1 MKKEILKLTGLTE
14 DQFYRMYP
22 TEEAFKKA
30 YPNYKMGGTPEA
42 FPQIATA
49 DNFFSYGVPVPPTYY
64 AYGGPVYPQIQTEA
78 QFFSPVYSNS
88 NNAYAVG
95 GSYMEAYPQAK
106 VYPQGP
112 VGGSAFY
119 TMQDG
124 GQGMPEPQKDQTF
137 YTQKMNDFFDKL
149 RQSSYKSMVAG
160 MMNTEEDIS
169 SPIPQ
174 LSAGKEGGMFS
185 YQPGGTTPNYQTV
198 TTADGQTFLVGPNNQ
213 LYSPFKGN
221 QTTTT
226 TDQQQQRVNYYP
238 YMNNGRYIG
247 TGLDAVANYLIPN
260 NQRERYRNIR
270 EQRGLGLGD
279 LTPSQLESIK
289 SGTAN
294 IADINLDYRRT
305 LFPWSKNKL
314 KSVNIKFKTP
324 GQAAAAAPTTQ
335 TQAPLLMPN
344 QKSFDPTVMAQQ
356 PSTSQQTTTT
366 TPATSQTQQTATTAT
381 TSTAAPTKQT
391 TADVNKAVAAMQEEA
406 RSRGIQSPFFYN
418 PESDEDFMPADER
431 MKAQEAKSAVDAEFK
446 NYENYKKFR
455 AIQERMGT
463 TPEEYDYNKVYDYQ
477 TKEATRP
484 GAKASTPAA
493 NLNSDYIKNSK
504 YPGLDDQFTGT
515 NMSQR
520 ERLLQQLNSNDP
532 KEVEYAKYR
541 IGAMQDWDAM
551 QPSNTKKSQAP
562 AKINSKDDAAT
573 KQKKAGYNDPN
584 RYINQD
590 YINSVR
596 NQARGANGLPP
607 SSIQVPADT
616 MNSNSWPG
624 NMMPPGTP
632 KYDGPDLPFR
642 MGGPYALPMY
652 QGMTGPSQVPFQAP
666 WQRTLDLI
674 DQGNYKLNEKGES
687 QYVGPDQFEVGYKVG
702 RTKQNDVNP
711 YGSGIMRMAAGVI
724 DNVRDRNEAKN
735 YMEQSLAADQVF
747 GQFGQDRGD
756 YEKNTGAFRL
766 DQMVPVG
773 QYGGMMMY
781 DVADLFFLTPQM
793 IKKTKG
799 NK

>member
-49 DNFFSYGVPVPPTYY
+49 DNFFSYGVPVPPTIH

-106 VYPQGP
+106 TYPQGP

-149 RQSSYKSMVAG
+149 RQSAYKNIQNGIMNSEPDTTSATPELSMG
-160 MMNTEEDIS
+160 RR
-169 SPIPQ
+169 
-174 LSAGKEGGMFS
+174 GGMLS
-185 YQPGGTTPNYQTV
+185 YQSNTSTGQTTTPTATPNYQTV

-221 QTTTT
+221 QTAATTN
-226 TDQQQQRVNYYP
+226 QNAVNYYP

-289 SGTAN
+289 SGAAN
-294 IADINLDYRRT
+294 VADINLDYRRT

-324 GQAAAAAPTTQ
+324 GQAADTQ
-335 TQAPLLMPN
+335 TTQAPLLMPN
-344 QKSFDPTVMAQQ
+344 QKSFDPTVKTQQ
-356 PSTSQQTTTT
+356 PTTSQQTSTTSTT
-366 TPATSQTQQTATTAT
+366 TPASNQTQQTATTAT

-418 PESDEDFMPADER
+418 PESDEDLMPADER
-431 MKAQEAKSAVDAEFK
+431 MRAQEAKSAVDAEFK

-463 TPEEYDYNKVYDYQ
+463 TPEEYDYTKVYDYQ

-493 NLNSDYIKNSK
+493 
-504 YPGLDDQFTGT
+504 T
-515 NMSQR
+515 
-520 ERLLQQLNSNDP
+520 
-532 KEVEYAKYR
+532 
-541 IGAMQDWDAM
+541 MQS
-551 QPSNTKKSQAP
+551 SNTKKSQAP
-562 AKINSKDDAAT
+562 SNTKSMDPNVAK
-573 KQKKAGYNDPN
+573 KKAAMKNPPV
-584 RYINQD
+584 NQEFID
-590 YINSVR
+590 AIKGVQNT
-596 NQARGANGLPP
+596 A
-607 SSIQVPADT
+607 PAGTMDT
-616 MNSNSWPG
+616 TTWPG
-624 NMMPPGTP
+624 IYSAPGTQ

-674 DQGNYKLNEKGES
+674 DQGNYKLNEKGQS
-687 QYVGPDQFEVGYKVG
+687 QYVGPDEFEVGYNVG
-702 RTKQNDVNP
+702 RTKKKDVNP
-711 YGSGIMRMAAGVI
+711 YGSAMMRMAAGVI
-724 DNVRDRNEAKN
+724 DNVRNRNEAKN

-756 YEKNTGAFRL
+756 YTINTGAFRP
-766 DQMVPVG
+766 DQMIPVG
-773 QYGGMMMY
+773 QNGGMMMY

-793 IKKTKG
+793 LKKTKG